1 MPEYLS
7 LLSLDPENPL
17 LREKLRVE
25 QHPTAN
31 VSRYWRR
38 WVVLAGTCGRFFLQ
52 RLHPLFWKDSSTEYT
67 FLTGLMNCRPNIAG
81 LLSNSLL
88 NCCRKTVL
96 RVA

>member
-7 LLSLDPENPL
+7 LPSLEPENPL

-31 VSRYWRR
+31 LCRYWRR
-38 WVVLAGTCGRFFLQ
+38 WVVLAGICGRSCLR
-52 RLHPLFWKDSSTEYT
+52 RLHPLFWKDSSTECT
-67 FLTGLMNCRPNIAG
+67 FLTGLMNCQPTIAG
-81 LLSNSLL
+81 LLSNRLL
-88 NCCRKTVL
+88 NCFRKIVL